1 MLKIT
6 NILDKLYKVFQLK
19 NAAYG
24 NSFMN
29 SLKKFGL
36 IAAIV
41 RISDKIE
48 RINTLINNPTLDTN
62 NESLQDSYEDLI
74 NYCIMTLVYLDY
86 GYLDSNAFI
95 IQYKNIQEKVIDNY
109 AECYD
114 SNENIK
120 ENLNLKEIFDLQLN
134 LPPND
139 YKLHRFFLNFI
150 SSTLINLKLMD
161 TEKL

>member
-1 MLKIT
+1 MQKIT

-48 RINTLINNPTLDTN
+48 RINTLINNPTLNTN

-74 NYCIMTLVYLDY
+74 NYCIMTLVYLEH
-86 GYLDSNAFI
+86 GYLDSDDFI
-95 IQYKNIQEKVIDNY
+95 IQYKNTQEKVIDNY
-109 AECYD
+109 AEDYN
-114 SNENIK
+114 SNENVK
-120 ENLNLKEIFDLQLN
+120 ENLNLKVIFELQLN

-139 YKLHRFFLNFI
+139 YKLQRFFLNFI
-150 SSTLINLKLMD
+150 SSTLINLKLID
-161 TEKL
+161 TKKL

>member
-1 MLKIT
+1 MQKIM

-29 SLKKFGL
+29 SIKKYGL

-95 IQYKNIQEKVIDNY
+95 IQYKNIQEKAVDNY
-109 AECYD
+109 AEYYGYYED
-114 SNENIK
+114 IK
-120 ENLNLKEIFDLQLN
+120 ENLNLKEIFDSQIDYSLN
-134 LPPND
+134 G
-139 YKLHRFFLNFI
+139 YKLHSFFLNFI
-150 SSTLINLKLMD
+150 SYTLINLKLMD
-161 TEKL
+161 TKKL

>member
-1 MLKIT
+1 MQKIM

-29 SLKKFGL
+29 SIKKYGL

-74 NYCIMTLVYLDY
+74 NYCIMTLVYLEH

-95 IQYKNIQEKVIDNY
+95 IQYINIQEKVVDNY
-109 AECYD
+109 AERYD
-114 SNENIK
+114 YNEDIK
-120 ENLNLKEIFDLQLN
+120 ENLNLKEIFDSQVDYPLN
-134 LPPND
+134 G
-139 YKLHRFFLNFI
+139 YKLHSFFLNFI

-161 TEKL
+161 DKKL

>member
-1 MLKIT
+1 MQKIM

-29 SLKKFGL
+29 SIKKYGL

-41 RISDKIE
+41 RISDKLE

-74 NYCIMTLVYLDY
+74 NYCIMTLVYLEH
-86 GYLDSNAFI
+86 GYLNSNDFI
-95 IQYKNIQEKVIDNY
+95 IQYKNTQEKVIDNY
-109 AECYD
+109 AEYYN
-114 SNENIK
+114 SNENVK
-120 ENLNLKEIFDLQLN
+120 ENLNLKEIFDSQVDYPLN
-134 LPPND
+134 G
-139 YKLHRFFLNFI
+139 YKLHSFFLNFI
-150 SSTLINLKLMD
+150 SYTLINLKLMD
-161 TEKL
+161 DKKL

>member
-1 MLKIT
+1 MQKIT
-6 NILDKLYKVFQLK
+6 DILDKLYKVFQLK

-48 RINTLINNPTLDTN
+48 RINTLINNSTLDTN

-74 NYCIMTLVYLDY
+74 NYCIMTLVYLEH
-86 GYLDSNAFI
+86 GYLDSDDFI

-109 AECYD
+109 AEDYN
-114 SNENIK
+114 SNENVK
-120 ENLNLKEIFDLQLN
+120 ENLNLKVIFELQLN

-139 YKLHRFFLNFI
+139 YKLQRFFLNFI